1 MSEDLSQ
8 VRHDL
13 KNLVG
18 QVLGYSEMLLEDLE
32 GTPSAADAGK
42 IHAAGKRLLTT
53 IDERLTDTLNPTK
66 YVEPPRREFQVS
78 QAMDEG
84 CILVVDDNADN
95 RDVLARR
102 LAKRGYRVSSVE
114 DGESALAALRC
125 DPFDVVLL
133 DVMMPGIDGVEVLRR
148 VKADDHLRAIPVIM
162 ISALDELDAVVRCIE
177 IGAADYLS
185 KPFDSTLLYAR
196 VGACL
201 REKRA
206 HDREVALREEL
217 EQNYGRLQELEKMR
231 DDLTAMIVHDLR
243 TPLTSILSGLQTAQ
257 MAGEM
262 DELQEEMIGIA
273 IDGSETLLGMINDLL
288 DVSKLE
294 DGSMKLEVGDVA
306 SDALAVKSISQVAN
320 LAKVRGVAF
329 IDGVARPGTTFRG
342 DEDKL
347 RRTLINLLG
356 NALKFTP
363 SGGTV
368 ELIGHVREDEIEFA
382 VKDTGEGIPEES
394 FNRIFEKFGQV
405 ESRKAGR
412 KMSTGLGLTFC
423 KMVVEAHG
431 GRIWVESQVGVGSTF
446 RFTLPLTQ

>member
-32 GTPSAADAGK
+32 GSPAAADVNK
-42 IHAAGKRLLTT
+42 IHAAGKRLLAT
-53 IDERLTDTLNPTK
+53 IDDRLTDTLSPTK
-66 YVEPPRREFQVS
+66 HVDSPREAIRAPLS
-78 QAMDEG
+78 ADEG

-102 LAKRGYRVSSVE
+102 LAKRGYRVTSVE
-114 DGESALAALRC
+114 DGESALSALRG
-125 DPFDVVLL
+125 DSFDVVLL

-148 VKADDHLRAIPVIM
+148 IKGDEKLRPIPVIM
-162 ISALDELDAVVRCIE
+162 ISAHDELDAVVRCIE

-196 VGACL
+196 VGSCL

-206 HDREVALREEL
+206 HDREVTLRQEL

-262 DELQEEMIGIA
+262 DELQDEMIGIA

-294 DGSMKLEVGDVA
+294 DGSMNLDLTDVA
-306 SDALAVKSISQVAN
+306 ADALGVKAISQVAN
-320 LAKVRGVAF
+320 LAKMRGVAL
-329 IDGVARPGTTFRG
+329 IDGISRPGIVFKG
-342 DEDKL
+342 DDDKL
-347 RRTLINLLG
+347 RRTLVNLLG

-363 SGGTV
+363 AGGSV
-368 ELIGHVREDEIEFA
+368 ELIGRVNGNEIQFS
-382 VKDTGEGIPEES
+382 VKDTGEGIPEDS
-394 FNRIFEKFGQV
+394 FHKIFEKFGQV

-423 KMVVEAHG
+423 KMVVESHG

-446 RFTLPLTQ
+446 SFVLPLV

>member
-1 MSEDLSQ
+1 MSDALSQ
-8 VRHDL
+8 VRHDM

-32 GTPSAADAGK
+32 GTPAASDAEK
-42 IHAAGKRLLTT
+42 IHAAGRKLLET
-53 IDERLTDTLNPTK
+53 IDERL
-66 YVEPPRREFQVS
+66 VEIPAVPRPAEATRTASPLPDSLE
-78 QAMDEG
+78 EG
-84 CILVVDDNADN
+84 HVLVVDDNADN

-102 LAKRGYRVSSVE
+102 LSKRGYEVDTAPGGDV
-114 DGESALAALRC
+114 ALTLLSQK
-125 DPFDVVLL
+125 DYDVVLL

-148 VKADDHLRAIPVIM
+148 VKADESLRAIPVIM
-162 ISALDELDAVVRCIE
+162 ISALDEIDAVVRCIE

-201 REKRA
+201 KDKRA
-206 HDREVALREEL
+206 HDREVALRQQIES
-217 EQNYGRLQELEKMR
+217 NYERLQELEKMR

-262 DELQEEMIGIA
+262 EEFQAEMVGIA
-273 IDGSETLLGMINDLL
+273 VEGSETLLGMINDML

-294 DGSMKLEVGDVA
+294 DGSMALDLTDLQTDAIAAQALKQVGG
-306 SDALAVKSISQVAN
+306 
-320 LAKVRGVAF
+320 LAKTKEIRLVNSVP
-329 IDGVARPGTTFRG
+329 VPGTTFRG
-342 DEDKL
+342 DEEKL
-347 RRTLINLLG
+347 RRTLVNLLG

-363 SGGTV
+363 SEGTV
-368 ELIGHVREDEIEFA
+368 ELMATITDEEVRFA
-382 VKDTGEGIPEES
+382 VRDTGEGIPEDA
-394 FNRIFEKFGQV
+394 FGRIFEKFGQV

-431 GRIWVESQVGVGSTF
+431 GRIWVESKLGEGSTF
-446 RFTLPLTQ
+446 HVSVPRR